1 MSRKFLLRTFRNV
14 AFRKRPYFAHLAL
27 THNCNLRCH
36 FCHIREARLAE
47 LDTAGMKRV
56 IDRLD
61 RMGVAVLSITGGEP
75 LLRRDFAEL
84 VNYAAEKGLYVK
96 LTSNG
101 TMSQAKYR
109 ELLATGV
116 REIGISL
123 DGVEGNQLPYSH
135 CGPKILETLRFLN
148 ANLPRGKTVT
158 INVTVSSGNCEQVDG
173 IVAYCTKEFP
183 NLRLW
188 LNPVV
193 VGTGKLRVETE
204 AKVDPDYLYRIES
217 PTLLTPGF
225 YKQACRDYYRG
236 DRYDWGCLAGEL
248 FFDIKPNGDLW
259 LCQDLTP
266 AEPLNVLDPEFEQ
279 KYQHADFSRRRACA
293 GCTYSCYYVVQ
304 KSFEPHYW
312 PEVAASWWKQNTC
325 PDEPCRKTERA
336 HGPLAGFAHFLASR
350 SFASVSRAACA
361 IVCVKPENANT
372 SWTRGPAVSVSP
384 VEGGR
389 P

>member
-1 MSRKFLLRTFRNV
+1 MSGKFLLRTFRNV
-14 AFRKRPYFAHLAL
+14 AFRRRPYFAHLAL
-27 THNCNLRCH
+27 THHCNLRCH
-36 FCHIREARLAE
+36 FCHIRESQLAE
-47 LDTAGMKRV
+47 LDVAGMKRV

-61 RMGVAVLSITGGEP
+61 RLGVAVLSITGGEP

-84 VNYAAEKGLYVK
+84 VNYAAHQGLYVR

-101 TMSQAKYR
+101 TMPQARYR

-123 DGVEGNQLPYSH
+123 DGVEGNELPYSH

-148 ANLPRGKTVT
+148 DNLPQGKTVT
-158 INVTVSSGNCEQVDG
+158 INVTVSSANREQVDA
-173 IVAYCTKEFP
+173 IVAHCTEQFP
-183 NLRLW
+183 NLRIW

-204 AKVDPDYLYRIES
+204 AKVNPDYLYQIES
-217 PTLLTPGF
+217 ATLLTPGF
-225 YKQACRDYYRG
+225 YKQACQDYYRS
-236 DRYDWGCLAGEL
+236 DTYNWGCLAGEL

-259 LCQDLTP
+259 LCQDLAP
-266 AEPLNVLDPEFEQ
+266 AEPLNLLAPDFEE
-279 KYQHADFSRRRACA
+279 KYRQADFSRRRACA

-312 PEVAASWWKQNTC
+312 PEVAASWWKQNTR
-325 PDEPCRKTERA
+325 PDEPCQNTA
-336 HGPLAGFAHFLASR
+336 VTHGALVGFAHFLASR
-350 SFASVSRAACA
+350 AFAPVLRAAHA
-361 IVCVKPENANT
+361 MAAPKTEDNW
-372 SWTRGPAVSVSP
+372 SGGPAMP
-384 VEGGR
+384 TTPLTGGR